1 MRVASHRSE
10 VLGRVMF
17 TTQRSSAVMME
28 AVALRQ
34 LTGREQ
40 RGLREA
46 VRLYERFLCTTVE
59 VVT

>member
-1 MRVASHRSE
+1 
-10 VLGRVMF
+10 
-17 TTQRSSAVMME
+17 MMD

-34 LTGREQ
+34 LNGREQ

-59 VVT
+59 VVA